1 MCRAVN
7 NIYNTTKLAKV
18 RWLGPKTGRKKK
30 RGRRGRTSKP
40 AAHIDKNAFEL
51 MYADVLDPTTI
62 LMEVSSHL

>member
-1 MCRAVN
+1 LCRAVN

-30 RGRRGRTSKP
+30 RGGRGRTSKP

-62 LMEVSSHL
+62 LMEVSSRL